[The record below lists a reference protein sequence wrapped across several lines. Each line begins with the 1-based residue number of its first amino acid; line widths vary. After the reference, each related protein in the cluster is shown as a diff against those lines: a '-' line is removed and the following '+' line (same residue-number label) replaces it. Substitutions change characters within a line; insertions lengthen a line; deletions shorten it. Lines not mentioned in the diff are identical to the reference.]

1 MPLSVDELQRLH
13 WTSHNIELAP
23 GVHTLPGQPL
33 LRDEPRARTL
43 HRELQ
48 RFAAPPGSRSGSLA
62 GQRALDLGCLEGG
75 FSLELARQGVQ
86 VLGIEGRDSN
96 FVKCQALAEHFALPQ
111 LGFELSDVKALHP
124 ERQGRFDLVLCLGLL
139 YHLDDPA
146 AFLAQLGRDLT
157 NERAVMFL
165 DTHVAPPD
173 DAALAGFEGRS
184 ALSPL
189 VTTQHEGHDYAGRW
203 YHEYDSAAPAPDEAW
218 TSVSNPR
225 SFWPTEAALITMLIR
240 GGFSGVY
247 PVYGN
252 FEIGQ
257 EFALRREYSR
267 AWYVVVKEP
276 RAA

>member
-1 MPLSVDELQRLH
+1 MPLSLDQLQRLQ
-13 WTSHNIELAP
+13 WTSHNIELTP
-23 GVHTLPGQPL
+23 GVFTLPGQPL

-48 RFAAPPGSRSGSLA
+48 RFAARNGSLA

-86 VLGIEGRDSN
+86 VLGVEGRDSN
-96 FVKCQALAEHFALPQ
+96 FVKCQALAEHLALPQ
-111 LGFELSDVKALHP
+111 LRFELSDVKTLSAQRH
-124 ERQGRFDLVLCLGLL
+124 GRFDLVLCLGLL

-146 AFLAQLGRDLT
+146 AFLSHLGRELT

-165 DTHVAPPD
+165 DTHVAAPD
-173 DAALAGFEGRS
+173 EATLAGFEGRS
-184 ALSPL
+184 ALSSL
-189 VTTQHEGHDYAGRW
+189 TTTHHEGHDYAGRW

-225 SFWPTEAALITMLIR
+225 SFWPTETALIAMLIR

-257 EFALRREYSR
+257 EFALRRQHSR
-267 AWYVVVKEP
+267 SWYVVVKEP
-276 RAA
+276 RTF

>member
-1 MPLSVDELQRLH
+1 MPRSLDDLQRLD

-23 GVHTLPGQPL
+23 GVFTLPGQPL
-33 LRDEPRARTL
+33 LHDEPRARTIR
-43 HRELQ
+43 RELK
-48 RFAAPPGSRSGSLA
+48 RFAARDGTLA

-75 FSLELARQGVQ
+75 FSLELAHQGLK
-86 VLGIEGRDSN
+86 VLGVEGRDSN
-96 FVKCQALAEHFALPQ
+96 FLKCQALAEHLALPQ
-111 LGFELSDVKALHP
+111 LRFELSDVKALTP
-124 ERQGRFDLVLCLGLL
+124 ERHGRFDIVLCLGLL

-146 AFLAQLGRDLT
+146 TFLALLGRELT
-157 NERAVMFL
+157 PERAVMFL
-165 DTHVAPPD
+165 DTHIAPPD
-173 DAALAGFEGRS
+173 DVALAGFEGHS

-189 VTTQHEGHDYAGRW
+189 VTTRHEGHDYAGRW
-203 YHEYDSAAPAPDEAW
+203 YHEYDGAAPVPDEAW

-225 SFWPTEAALITMLIR
+225 SFWPTEAALITMLVR